1 MYEILDYPN
10 PPLVGSLSWGGPET
24 IPFYDDP
31 NFQAAL
37 DVEFMK
43 AGVMGITMVI
53 SAGDF
58 GAGFIYPGP
67 DNFTFPPYTPIY
79 PASSTFILF

>member
-1 MYEILDYPN
+1 
-10 PPLVGSLSWGGPET
+10 
-24 IPFYDDP
+24 
-31 NFQAAL
+31 
-37 DVEFMK
+37 MK

-79 PASSTFILF
+79 PASSTFI

>member
-37 DVEFMK
+37 DV
-43 AGVMGITMVI
+43 GMVLLC
-53 SAGDF
+53 F
-58 GAGFIYPGP
+58 LF
-67 DNFTFPPYTPIY
+67 FFLLLFF
-79 PASSTFILF
+79 PASVIP